1 MNVKFLFRWLYDHV
15 YNYNLFAS
23 EIDTNADADEPQ
35 EPAIVIKRQRYATWL
50 YILLLIGE

>member
-23 EIDTNADADEPQ
+23 EIDTNTDADEPQ